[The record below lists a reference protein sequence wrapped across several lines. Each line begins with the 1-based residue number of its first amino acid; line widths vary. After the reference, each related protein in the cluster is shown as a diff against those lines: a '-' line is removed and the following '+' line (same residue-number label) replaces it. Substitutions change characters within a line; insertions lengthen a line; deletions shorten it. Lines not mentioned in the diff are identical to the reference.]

1 MTLAVV
7 WHYWIGVVLLLSA
20 IAVVA
25 ATIGG
30 YLYKVSRL
38 RYPARNQPRSEGQ

>member
-7 WHYWIGVVLLLSA
+7 WHYWIAVLLVIGA
-20 IAVVA
+20 IAVVV

-30 YLYKVSRL
+30 YLAKVTRS
-38 RYPARNQPRSEGQ
+38 RYPSRGQRR

>member
-7 WHYWIGVVLLLSA
+7 WHFWIGVALVFAA

-30 YLYKVSRL
+30 YLFKVTRS
-38 RYPARNQPRSEGQ
+38 RYPSRGQRR